1 MPRPKIQ
8 VDSSRTKTIRQK
20 QQSSSLVFL
29 SKQPRKEEVLD
40 ASKEFKVNQEK
51 IIWAQPFG
59 QELLGFGQP
68 NLI

>member
-8 VDSSRTKTIRQK
+8 VDSGQSPKKRQK
-20 QQSSSLVFL
+20 EQSSSLVFL

-68 NLI
+68 V